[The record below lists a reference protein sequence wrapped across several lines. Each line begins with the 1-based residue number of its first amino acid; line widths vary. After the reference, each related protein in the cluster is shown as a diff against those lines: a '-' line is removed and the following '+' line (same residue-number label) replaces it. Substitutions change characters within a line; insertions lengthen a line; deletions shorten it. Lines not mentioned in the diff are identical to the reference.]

1 VLDYFGAGGK
11 DQDPTSDT
19 LTPSEDAFRALLF
32 AILNGL
38 DRRACATLHRNGPAS
53 NSKTGRNNQMDDIR
67 SEEDM
72 WRTGYFFA
80 LLLLV
85 LLGSALIVIGVA
97 LFPPSSLPRE
107 ALVGIGMSMAPSAI
121 VAALFRVFL
130 FKEVQYQ
137 LTSPVLKEVK
147 ERLGPEIQN
156 QVTSILGNYRE
167 EIGTLRALRDA
178 GVIRPYRRREMALKD
193 FASAIDGELSEIVVV
208 GSSLKGVLL
217 KEGYKEIRDKLKF
230 KVTTTPVTV
239 KFLLTHPVVA
249 DLRAS
254 QEARRFMEIGAEI
267 IETLGLLQDWGVPPD
282 NVRLYKGTPT
292 CFGIKTQ
299 KRMLLNPYPY
309 GAVSYDSPCLIVET
323 TEDHPSYFYDE
334 FDKSHFRAWDT
345 DVATRISGYDEIVN
359 ELRNKL
365 PMYAELVGK
374 MFAS

>member
-1 VLDYFGAGGK
+1 MAGK
-11 DQDPTSDT
+11 
-19 LTPSEDAFRALLF
+19 
-32 AILNGL
+32 
-38 DRRACATLHRNGPAS
+38 H
-53 NSKTGRNNQMDDIR
+53 

-72 WRTGYFFA
+72 WRTGYYFA

-85 LLGSALIVIGVA
+85 FLGSSLIVMGTA
-97 LFPPSSLPRE
+97 LYPPASLSRE
-107 ALVGIGMSMAPSAI
+107 ALVGVGMSMAPAAI

-137 LTSPVLKEVK
+137 LTSPVLSEIR
-147 ERLGPEIQN
+147 EGLGTEIQK
-156 QVTSILGNYRE
+156 QVTAMLDDYRE
-167 EIGTLRALRDA
+167 EIGMLRALRDA
-178 GVIRPYRRREMALKD
+178 GVIRPHRRREMALRE
-193 FASAIDGELSEIVVV
+193 FASAIDAELTEIMVV
-208 GSSLKGVLL
+208 GSSLKGLL
-217 KEGYKEIRDKLKF
+217 QKEGYKEIRDKLKF
-230 KVTTTPVTV
+230 KVTATQVRV

-267 IETLGLLQDWGVPPD
+267 VETLLLLQSWGVPPD

-292 CFGIKTQ
+292 CFGIKTMR
-299 KRMLLNPYPY
+299 RMLLNPYPY

-323 TEDHPSYFYDE
+323 SEDRPSYFYDE

-359 ELRNKL
+359 ELKSKL